1 MGNFTR
7 INDNIFRLTVPF
19 CEIYTTVYLIK
30 TDDGFLLFDTA
41 TYDSDVTGYIIP
53 FLNEI
58 GVDENTLKYVFIS
71 HSHGDHAGGLRELM
85 KHYPKAVV
93 LTRSPELAKDFED
106 YRTIIPHDN
115 ESVLN
120 VLSVIAIPGHSLDSA
135 GFFDTRTKTLICGDS
150 LQLYGIYGSGGWGT
164 NIPFPKEHLEA
175 IEKLR
180 KMDIECIYT
189 AHDYH
194 PCGFCYKGKE
204 EITRALDFCT
214 APLFEIMDMIKSN
227 PDMTDEEIAAL
238 YNKSQLPV
246 IGAHIPKALRKLI

>member
-71 HSHGDHAGGLRELM
+71 RSHGDHAGGLREFM

-106 YRTIIPHDN
+106 YSTIIPDDN
-115 ESVLN
+115 EGVLGILN
-120 VLSVIAIPGHSLDSA
+120 CLLHSDNLLPLAVSFLLNTCCSCD
-135 GFFDTRTKTLICGDS
+135 FFFS
-150 LQLYGIYGSGGWGT
+150 
-164 NIPFPKEHLEA
+164 
-175 IEKLR
+175 
-180 KMDIECIYT
+180 
-189 AHDYH
+189 
-194 PCGFCYKGKE
+194 
-204 EITRALDFCT
+204 
-214 APLFEIMDMIKSN
+214 
-227 PDMTDEEIAAL
+227 
-238 YNKSQLPV
+238 
-246 IGAHIPKALRKLI
+246 